1 MIIIIYIYIVI
12 HHIICFLSVLISSS
26 APALGAAEVTNEFSI
41 RPYLV
46 EQETIRG
53 IKFTFR
59 PAKSLGCRKWMKWLR
74 KKTTTHHELFVV
86 FFRVELKRNLRL
98 KVRCKNDGYTMIYRC
113 QPDKDAA
120 TALYQSVLELY
131 SWLAQKARVLPRP
144 VHTV

>member
-1 MIIIIYIYIVI
+1 MYHVYIYHIYICINNIINIHNNIYIQYNIIIIYIYIVI

-59 PAKSLGCRKWMKWLR
+59 PAKSLGCRK
-74 KKTTTHHELFVV
+74 
-86 FFRVELKRNLRL
+86 
-98 KVRCKNDGYTMIYRC
+98 
-113 QPDKDAA
+113 
-120 TALYQSVLELY
+120 
-131 SWLAQKARVLPRP
+131 
-144 VHTV
+144 